1 MRILFMGT
9 PDFAVASLRR
19 LGELE
24 GNLQVL
30 PGHMESSTLDRERQV
45 NPYLRQAMD
54 GGF

>member
-1 MRILFMGT
+1 MT
-9 PDFAVASLRR
+9 ASLKR

-30 PGHMESSTLDRERQV
+30 PGHMERSTLDRERQV